1 MTRPESFYEKLAYL
15 FYAIADADGKVK
27 PAELQR
33 LHEEIIL
40 IWKSL
45 DNVRDEFNTN
55 LAFEIEAIFEWLED
69 NKYPCMDAYRE
80 FTDYATTHK
89 SLFDADVKDKIMH
102 TCLSIAGAYK
112 QINHSE
118 EHILEKLKTFL
129 KQL

>member
-27 PAELQR
+27 PAELKS

-45 DNVRDEFNTN
+45 DNVKDEFNTN

-69 NKYPCMDAYRE
+69 NKYPFLDAYRE
-80 FTDYATTHK
+80 FTDYATRHK

-102 TCLSIAGAYK
+102 TCINIAGAYK

-118 EHILEKLKTFL
+118 EHILEKLKSFL
-129 KQL
+129 KEL